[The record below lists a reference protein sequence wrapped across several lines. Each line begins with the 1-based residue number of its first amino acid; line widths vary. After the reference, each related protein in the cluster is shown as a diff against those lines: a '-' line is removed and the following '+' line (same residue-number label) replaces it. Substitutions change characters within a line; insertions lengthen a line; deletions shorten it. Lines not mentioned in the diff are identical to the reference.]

1 MSKLKVSILAPL
13 ALFIIALV
21 AGFSSGVYVWQENRD
36 AQALEKISNDF
47 GAIFNRLISSET
59 KMMEASLAAI
69 SRDETL
75 IKHFVARDRDKLLS
89 ASMPLF
95 QELRE
100 KYKITHFYFNGPDRI
115 NFLRVHQ
122 PDRYGDAINR
132 TTARLAEQSQHV
144 NSGLELGALGTFTLR
159 VVLPLKVDG
168 HLIGYLELGSEIDHV
183 ISGVRDFLGM
193 DLYVFTPKTNLT
205 RSNWESGVEMLGM
218 VKNWDQLE
226 DYVVNAPAPIPRF
239 LADHVNQGGLQTA
252 GIIKDIEWGER
263 IVSLLHKPIINALGE
278 GTEIIVA
285 IHDETY
291 LNKRRSKFIF
301 LTVLIGISVGSGLF
315 TLFWVILNTV
325 EQNIRNTEKNLIH
338 AKEAAEAANVA
349 KTQFLANMS
358 HELRTPL
365 NAILGFSEMMKL
377 QAFGPLGDD
386 KYSEYAHDIHF
397 SGSHL
402 LSLINDVLQISKIE
416 AGSHNLHME
425 TFYVPEFVRECIV
438 ISNERAVQLGVSLVN
453 EVPQDLGAILADRR
467 AIQQCLIN
475 ILSNAIK
482 FTHENGMVTLCASK
496 DARWFNFTITDTGI
510 GIDEND
516 LPKLAQPFTQIER
529 AQTALIHEGT
539 GLGLT
544 ITRNL
549 VEMHG
554 GVLIIDSELNVG
566 TVVTIRLPRG
576 EAAYD
581 GKVPVLLFRS

>member
-21 AGFSSGVYVWQENRD
+21 AGFSGGVYFWQENRD

-47 GAIFNRLISSET
+47 GEILNSLISSET
-59 KMMEASLAAI
+59 QMMEASLVTI

-75 IKHFVARDRDKLLS
+75 IKHFVARDREKLLS
-89 ASMPLF
+89 ATMPLF

-122 PDRYGDAINR
+122 PGRYGDVINR
-132 TTARLAEQSQHV
+132 TTTRLAEQNQHA

-159 VVLPLKVDG
+159 VVLPLKVSG
-168 HLIGYLELGSEIDHV
+168 RLIGYLELGSEIDHV
-183 ISGVRDFLGM
+183 ISGARDFLGM
-193 DLYVFTPKTNLT
+193 DLYVFTSKTNLT
-205 RSNWESGVEMLGM
+205 RSNWESGADMLGM
-218 VKNWDQLE
+218 AKDWNQLE
-226 DYVVNAPAPIPRF
+226 DYVANAPAPIPRF
-239 LADHVNQGGLQTA
+239 LVEHVNQGGLQTA
-252 GIIKDIEWGER
+252 GIRKGVEWGER

-285 IHDETY
+285 IHDETD
-291 LNKRRSKFIF
+291 LNKRRSRFIF
-301 LTVLIGISVGSGLF
+301 LTVLIGISVGCGLF
-315 TLFWVILNTV
+315 ALFWVILSAV
-325 EQNIRNTEKNLIH
+325 EQNISNSEKNLIH
-338 AKEAAEAANVA
+338 AKEAAEAASVA

-377 QAFGPLGDD
+377 QAFGPLGND
-386 KYSEYAHDIHF
+386 KYREYAHDIHF

-425 TFYVPEFVRECIV
+425 TFDVPKFVRECII
-438 ISNERAVQLGVSLVN
+438 ISNERAVKIGVSLVN

-482 FTHENGMVTLCASK
+482 FTPEGGTVTLCASK
-496 DARWFNFTITDTGI
+496 DARWFNFTVTDTGI
-510 GIDEND
+510 GIAADD
-516 LPKLAQPFTQIER
+516 LPKLTLPFTQIER

-554 GVLIIDSELNVG
+554 GDLIIDSQLNVG

-576 EAAYD
+576 EAVYD
-581 GKVPVLLFRS
+581 GNYPELLFGS

>member
-1 MSKLKVSILAPL
+1 MSKLKISILAPL

-21 AGFSSGVYVWQENRD
+21 AGFSSGVYIWQENRD
-36 AQALEKISNDF
+36 AQALEKINNDF
-47 GAIFNRLISSET
+47 GGIFNRLISSET
-59 KMMEASLAAI
+59 KMMEATLASI
-69 SRDETL
+69 SRDEML
-75 IKHFVARDRDKLLS
+75 IKHFVARDREKLLT

-100 KYKITHFYFNGPDRI
+100 KHKITHLYFSGTDRI

-122 PDRYGDAINR
+122 PDRYGDVINR
-132 TTARLAEQSQHV
+132 TTTRLAEQNQHV

-159 VVLPLKVDG
+159 VVLPLNVDG
-168 HLIGYLELGSEIDHV
+168 RLIGYLELGSEIDHV

-205 RSNWESGVEMLGM
+205 RRNWESGADMLGA
-218 VKNWDQLE
+218 VKDWDQLE
-226 DYVVNAPAPIPRF
+226 DYVVNASAPIPRF
-239 LADHVNQGGLQTA
+239 LAEHVNQGGLQTA
-252 GIIKDIEWGER
+252 GIIKDVKWGER

-278 GTEIIVA
+278 ETEIIVA
-285 IHDETY
+285 IHDETA
-291 LNKRRSKFIF
+291 LDKRRSEFIF
-301 LTVLIGISVGSGLF
+301 LTVVIGIGVGSGLF
-315 TLFWVILNTV
+315 VLFWFILNTV
-325 EQNIRNTEKNLIH
+325 EQNIRNTEQNLIH
-338 AKEAAEAANVA
+338 AKEAAEAASVA

-377 QAFGPLGDD
+377 QAFGPIGDD
-386 KYSEYAHDIHF
+386 KYREYAHDIHF
-397 SGSHL
+397 SGCHL

-416 AGSHNLHME
+416 AGSHNLHMK
-425 TFYVPEFVRECIV
+425 TFDVPELVLECLV
-438 ISNERAVQLGVSLVN
+438 ILNERAAKFGVSLVN
-453 EVPQDLGAILADRR
+453 EVPQGLGAILADRR

-482 FTHENGMVTLCASK
+482 FTPANGMITISASE
-496 DARWFNFTITDTGI
+496 DTRWFNFTITDTGI
-510 GIDEND
+510 GIDKDD
-516 LPKLAQPFTQIER
+516 LSKLTQPFTQIER
-529 AQTALIHEGT
+529 AQTARIHEGT

-554 GVLIIDSELNVG
+554 GGLIIESLLNVG

-576 EAAYD
+576 EAVYA
-581 GKVPVLLFRS
+581 GKIPESSLSN